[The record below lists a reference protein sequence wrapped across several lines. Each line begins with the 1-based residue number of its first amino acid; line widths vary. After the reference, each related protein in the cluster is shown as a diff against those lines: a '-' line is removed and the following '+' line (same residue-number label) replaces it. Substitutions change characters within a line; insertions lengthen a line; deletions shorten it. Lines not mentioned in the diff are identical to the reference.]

1 MELTTLST
9 VLPVPLAKEMSN
21 EADIIVVEALPVDWA
36 EYMISW
42 QVLVVYDK
50 ES

>member
-1 MELTTLST
+1 MKLTTSSI
-9 VLPVPLAKEMSN
+9 VLPVPLAKEMLN
-21 EADIIVVEALPVDWA
+21 EADIIVSEALPVDRA